1 MFLLDGEENL
11 CYNIGKF
18 CALPPQDKSK
28 AIERIKVKILI
39 IGDVVG
45 KKGVEHLL
53 AKLRRVRD
61 SLGVSFVVANGENA
75 AEIHGIRP
83 IDAEELFSAGVDLI
97 TLGNHTYSKREI
109 CTMLSDSQNIIRP
122 ANYPPLCPGA
132 GYTVLNIDGYKILCI
147 NVQGTALM
155 ESLACPFDTVD
166 KILAREAGTFDLS
179 IVDIHAEATS
189 EKIAFARYFDG
200 RINIIFGTHTHVPT
214 ADEQILPRGTAYITD
229 VGMTGPQNGVI
240 GSDAATVIER
250 FRTKMSSRL
259 TVADGEARANCVLV
273 EIDTSTLRAT
283 SIKRVNF

>member
-1 MFLLDGEENL
+1 M
-11 CYNIGKF
+11 
-18 CALPPQDKSK
+18 

-45 KKGVEHLL
+45 KKGVEYLS

-83 IDAEELFSAGVDLI
+83 VDAEELFSAGVDLI
-97 TLGNHTYSKREI
+97 TLGNHAYSKREI
-109 CTMLSDSQNIIRP
+109 CQTLSDSQNIIRP

-166 KILAREAGTFDLS
+166 KILAREAGSFDLS
-179 IVDIHAEATS
+179 LVDIHAEATS

-200 RINIIFGTHTHVPT
+200 RINIIFGTHTHVQT
-214 ADEQILPRGTAYITD
+214 ADEQTLPNGTAYITD
-229 VGMTGPQNGVI
+229 LGMSGPVNGVI
-240 GSDAATVIER
+240 GASYDSVIKT
-250 FRTKMSSRL
+250 FIDHMPSHFS
-259 TVADGEARANCVLV
+259 VAVGDIRICGAVFT
-273 EIDTSTLRAT
+273 IDTSNSGRT
-283 SIKRVNF
+283 SVSRITF